1 LKIRRLLTFPFLLL
15 ALFLGLVGGV
25 GSAIHL
31 RARQS
36 DLEQELS
43 QAWQDLGAGLAAAL
57 HRLEAPADPLLDP
70 QRLADAVV
78 DTSIQSHLGAL
89 GDRID
94 SLCREI
100 RRTGSERMDF
110 DSLRESLRRDRQKLG
125 LAIANYRGE
134 RRSLLGEWVLWG
146 FPER

>member
-1 LKIRRLLTFPFLLL
+1 MKVGRLLTVPFVLLMFL
-15 ALFLGLVGGV
+15 SALIGGV
-25 GSAIHL
+25 AAAFHL

-36 DLEQELS
+36 FLEQELS
-43 QAWQDLGAGLAAAL
+43 QSWQDLGAGLATAL
-57 HRLEAPADPLLDP
+57 HRLDVPADSMLDP
-70 QRLADAVV
+70 QRLADAVT
-78 DTSIQSHLGAL
+78 DTTIQAHLGAL

-100 RRTGSERMDF
+100 QRTGSDRLDF

-134 RRSLLGEWVLWG
+134 RHSLLGDWVLWG